1 MTLHLFNE
9 KIDEA
14 VLPFGYKP
22 PRLGVLAEPVYFSIF
37 IHFKSV
43 YIHERR
49 KEYHKRCPAG
59 WFLDCMAM
67 QPRRVFSSKSHDCF
81 EEKAGISFLF
91 FPFIT
96 NDGLRPITNPIYTKK
111 AVGHLPIRKRGSR
124 SPIRTNRKYPPHI
137 ARSILLFHV
146 RIWIFDFSLAQKSA
160 KRFFSSKT

>member
-59 WFLDCMAM
+59 DFLIVWQCSQEGYSQANHTIAL
-67 QPRRVFSSKSHDCF
+67 RRKRAYF
-81 EEKAGISFLF
+81 FLF

-124 SPIRTNRKYPPHI
+124 SPMCTNRKHPPHI

-146 RIWIFDFSLAQKSA
+146 HI
-160 KRFFSSKT
+160 